1 MSNVKRVLPANL
13 FKPTKTVANSLGG
26 LPNNGTSQAKLVSE
40 VFQSRDARVNFAIFE
55 EVTID
60 NDGTQTNGFQS
71 NNVGIQ
77 IISSTTIDS
86 AIKLTKAQTGL
97 TIKMVNSSEVNLVVF
112 PILGDKMKGVT
123 NAAFVLPALTSVT
136 FISVSGD
143 NWINI

>member
-1 MSNVKRVLPANL
+1 MSDVKRVLPANL
-13 FKPTKTVANSLGG
+13 FKPQKTTANSLGG

-40 VFQSRDARVNFAIFE
+40 VFQSREARVNFAIFE
-55 EVTID
+55 EIVVD

-77 IISSTTIDS
+77 IITSPTPDS
-86 AIKLTKAQTGL
+86 AVKLTKAQTGL
-97 TIKMVNSSEVNLVVF
+97 TIRMVNNTEAGLIIY

-123 NAAFVLPALTSVT
+123 DDAFILTAATSVT
-136 FISVSGD
+136 FIAVSGD

>member
-1 MSNVKRVLPANL
+1 MSNVKRVLPSNL

-55 EVTID
+55 QVTIN
-60 NDGTQTNGFQS
+60 NDGTQANGFQS
-71 NNVGIQ
+71 NNIGIQ
-77 IISSTTIDS
+77 IIDSPTANS

-97 TIKMVNSSEVNLVVF
+97 TIKMVNSTESSLLVY
-112 PILGDKMKGVT
+112 PILGDKMKGVS
-123 NAAFVLPALTSVT
+123 NDAFILPAATSVT
-136 FISVSGD
+136 FIAVLGD